1 MSEDFGQ
8 MLEEQTIN
16 SVRNGDIIEGTV
28 VEVRK
33 DMIIMNIDSKYE
45 GIIERDE
52 YTSNEELDLTT
63 VVQKGEKITAKVIK
77 VNEQVGYV
85 LMTYK
90 KLAQEKV
97 YKEFEKACEDGTVLR
112 GKVARV
118 SIGGLVADY
127 NGVNVFIPA
136 SLVSD
141 RFEKDLSK
149 YKDQEIEFIIS
160 ECNPRRRR
168 IIGDRRCLVIKEK
181 EEREAAALEKLA
193 VGQKLEG
200 TVKNL
205 TKFGAFVDLDGI
217 DGLLHISEMGWGRVN
232 SPKEYV
238 KVGDK
243 IEVEVKEIEGNKISL
258 TTKFEEN
265 NPWNTVQDK
274 YPVNSEVSG
283 KVARLADFGAFIELE
298 PGVDALLHVS
308 QISKERVEK
317 PADVLKIGDDIE
329 ALVIDNNVEE
339 KKISLSIRELEF
351 RRRRYANVDDE
362 ESKDE
367 LENVEAETNNEQV
380 GTEE

>member
-33 DMIIMNIDSKYE
+33 DMIIMNINSKYE

-63 VVQKGEKITAKVIK
+63 VVNKGDKITAKVIK

-85 LMTYK
+85 LMTYR
-90 KLAQEKV
+90 KLAQEKI
-97 YKEFEKACEDGTVLR
+97 YKEFEKACEEQEILK
-112 GKVARV
+112 GKVSKISV
-118 SIGGLVADY
+118 GGLVVDY

-141 RFEKDLSK
+141 RFEKDLNK
-149 YKDQEIEFIIS
+149 YKDQEISFIIS

-168 IIGDRRCLVIKEK
+168 IIGNRRDIVVKEK
-181 EEREAAALEKLA
+181 AEREEEALKNIE
-193 VGQKLEG
+193 VGKRLTG
-200 TVKNL
+200 KVKNL
-205 TKFGAFVDLDGI
+205 TKFGAFIDLNGI

-232 SPKEYV
+232 SAKEYV
-238 KVGDK
+238 KVGDEL
-243 IEVEVKEIEGNKISL
+243 EVEVKAVEGNKISL
-258 TTKFEEN
+258 TTKFDET
-265 NPWNTVQDK
+265 NPWNSIEER
-274 YPVNSEVSG
+274 YPVNSEVKG
-283 KVARLADFGAFIELE
+283 VVARLTDFGAFVELE
-298 PGVDALLHVS
+298 PGIDALLHVS

-317 PADVLKIGDDIE
+317 PEDVLNIGDEIE
-329 ALVIDNNVEE
+329 ALIIDCNADE

-351 RRRRYANVDDE
+351 RRRRYAKTDE
-362 ESKDE
+362 DE
-367 LENVEAETNNEQV
+367 QAEDEVEA
-380 GTEE
+380 TEE